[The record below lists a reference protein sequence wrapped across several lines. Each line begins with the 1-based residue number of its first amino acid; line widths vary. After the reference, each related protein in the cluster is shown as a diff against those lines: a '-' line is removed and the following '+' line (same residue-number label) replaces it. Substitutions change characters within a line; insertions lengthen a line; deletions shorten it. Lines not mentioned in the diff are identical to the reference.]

1 MKVKP
6 DKPIFGESLLY
17 LLVWVMALLV
27 PIMHSK
33 MMSEEH
39 VQLVDIFIAW
49 SKLFPY
55 IFIFIINNF
64 FLAPLLLFRKR
75 FFSYALLLLVMLVAL
90 FYSLEYYMD
99 SIRHLPYAGTDSD
112 IIHGRA
118 SFTDLA
124 WYWNVLLGVFM
135 ALANSG
141 IKFMF
146 KSMVDERRMIALE
159 GQSLQAEMDALKY
172 QINPHF
178 FMNTLNNIHALI
190 DIDSEA
196 AKTTV
201 IELSKMMRYVLYDSE
216 NQVTDLVNDV
226 NFVEHYIALMRIRYT
241 SDVDIRFDVENPL
254 PVGVKVPP
262 LLLIVFVENAFKHGV
277 SYAKP
282 SHVYISLSCHDGKTH
297 FEVRNSRH
305 TSLDTP
311 RGGVGLENVRK
322 RLDLIYDGNYSLTI
336 DEDSAQEYIVKL
348 SIPVMR

>member
-6 DKPIFGESLLY
+6 DKTIFGENILY
-17 LLVWVMALLV
+17 FMVWAVVLLV
-27 PIMHSK
+27 PIMNSK

-49 SKLFPY
+49 SKIFPY
-55 IFIFIINNF
+55 LFIFIINNF
-64 FLAPLLLFRKR
+64 ILVPLLLFRKR
-75 FFSYALLLLVMLVAL
+75 FISYALLLLVMLAAL

-99 SIRHLPYAGTDSD
+99 SIRHLPYVGTNSD

-135 ALANSG
+135 AMANSG
-141 IKFMF
+141 IKFIF
-146 KSMVDERRMIALE
+146 KSMVDERRMITLE

-241 SDVDIRFDVENPL
+241 DDVDIRLDVQNPL

-277 SYAKP
+277 SYTQP
-282 SHVYISLSCHDGKTH
+282 SHVYISLSCHDGNTL
-297 FEVRNSRH
+297 FQVRNSRH
-305 TSLDTP
+305 PSVDAP
-311 RGGVGLENVRK
+311 CGGVGLENVRK
-322 RLDLIYDGNYSLTI
+322 RLDLIYDGNYSLSVDDNA
-336 DEDSAQEYIVKL
+336 DEYVVNL

>member
-1 MKVKP
+1 
-6 DKPIFGESLLY
+6 
-17 LLVWVMALLV
+17 MA
-27 PIMHSK
+27 M
-33 MMSEEH
+33 
-39 VQLVDIFIAW
+39 
-49 SKLFPY
+49 
-55 IFIFIINNF
+55 
-64 FLAPLLLFRKR
+64 
-75 FFSYALLLLVMLVAL
+75 
-90 FYSLEYYMD
+90 
-99 SIRHLPYAGTDSD
+99 
-112 IIHGRA
+112 
-118 SFTDLA
+118 
-124 WYWNVLLGVFM
+124 
-135 ALANSG
+135 ANSG
-141 IKFMF
+141 IKFIF

-159 GQSLQAEMDALKY
+159 GQSLQAEMEALKY

-241 SDVDIRFDVENPL
+241 DDVDIRLDVQNPL

-277 SYAKP
+277 SYTQP
-282 SHVYISLSCHDGKTH
+282 SHVYMSLSCHDGKTH
-297 FEVRNSRH
+297 FQVRNSRH
-305 TSLDTP
+305 PSVDAP

-322 RLDLIYDGNYSLTI
+322 RLDLIYDGNYSLSI
-336 DEDSAQEYIVKL
+336 DDNADEYVVNL